1 MRDVAFVHCLEYYT
15 KIENRDLTEKPYMNI
30 LMPYHFG
37 KLMTCTKSWHIFF
50 PAHIPLKPIFR
61 SPEPCMA

>member
-37 KLMTCTKSWHIFF
+37 KLMTCTKSWHFF
-50 PAHIPLKPIFR
+50 SRRTFH
-61 SPEPCMA
+61 